1 MHILFLLFRI
11 ILAYECGEEK
21 EIFGIKIYNDIRY
34 RANEELCAP
43 LQPDFRGTGPDV
55 HLISFGSSGFKATSK
70 KERTQNQ
77 FHSR

>member
-34 RANEELCAP
+34 RANDELCAP
-43 LQPDFRGTGPDV
+43 LQPDFHGTGPDV
-55 HLISFGSSGFKATSK
+55 HLIRFGSSWSK
-70 KERTQNQ
+70 LSTKNQ